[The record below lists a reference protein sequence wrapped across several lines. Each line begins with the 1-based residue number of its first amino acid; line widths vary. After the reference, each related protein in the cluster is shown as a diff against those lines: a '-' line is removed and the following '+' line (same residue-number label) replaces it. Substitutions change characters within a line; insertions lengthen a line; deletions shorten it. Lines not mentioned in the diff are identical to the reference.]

1 MRCTLSG
8 LKRNNMCSRT
18 CYKADAMFGAR
29 AVGEKLTTAARLA
42 GRAVCVIGSE
52 DPFPGSGR
60 LGKVDR
66 CIARVV
72 CNIALDRKAGPVTFG
87 LHAKEGI
94 CPGGQMWCGLA
105 AASPMLKFFLSTGTP
120 EFMGGAAEHLKP
132 TPEAAERFLMA
143 PGRITL
149 PGRYLSLA
157 GHDVV
162 EDDAEVLSLVLFG
175 TAESMRNLSG
185 LVHYVSDDIFT
196 AVLMPG
202 GASCASMITYAAG
215 MAERAANNAAYIGP
229 VDPTGNAWLP
239 GDLMSMA
246 LPMPLARKMAENV
259 DRSFLGKRSGVA
271 FPEKRLEGNER
282 R

>member
-120 EFMGGAAEHLKP
+120 EFDS
-132 TPEAAERFLMA
+132 R
-143 PGRITL
+143 R
-149 PGRYLSLA
+149 
-157 GHDVV
+157 
-162 EDDAEVLSLVLFG
+162 
-175 TAESMRNLSG
+175 
-185 LVHYVSDDIFT
+185 T
-196 AVLMPG
+196 AVGIPTNCP
-202 GASCASMITYAAG
+202 A
-215 MAERAANNAAYIGP
+215 RFNNAP
-229 VDPTGNAWLP
+229 PLLP
-239 GDLMSMA
+239 LFSAASVWMRSSLRTPSSTRTRLTPLTITQGKVFVTKDGKETLCALMQQTLIA
-246 LPMPLARKMAENV
+246 MPK
-259 DRSFLGKRSGVA
+259 K
-271 FPEKRLEGNER
+271 
-282 R
+282 